1 LRHEGPWVRVAKRIW
16 TLGYEGRDPNGFVA
30 ALREADVQRV
40 VDVRELPLSRKVGFS
55 KASLAR
61 GLEAAGIAYTHLRA
75 LGTPRPIRHALKSG
89 GDPETFRRDYRAYA
103 ETQPEA
109 LAQLEDLA
117 RRERV
122 AMLCVEATA
131 DVCHRGVLGEMLKER
146 GWRVTHL

>member
-1 LRHEGPWVRVAKRIW
+1 MPGSTRERRPRIW
-16 TLGYEGRDPNGFVA
+16 TIGYEGRDPKDFVA
-30 ALREADVQRV
+30 ALRDAKVQRV

-89 GDPETFRRDYRAYA
+89 GDVETFRRDYRQHA
-103 ETQPEA
+103 EGQPDALRELEA
-109 LAQLEDLA
+109 LAA
-117 RRERV
+117 KERC
-122 AMLCVEATA
+122 AMLCVEADA
-131 DVCHRGVLGEMLKER
+131 AVCHRGVLAEMLEAR